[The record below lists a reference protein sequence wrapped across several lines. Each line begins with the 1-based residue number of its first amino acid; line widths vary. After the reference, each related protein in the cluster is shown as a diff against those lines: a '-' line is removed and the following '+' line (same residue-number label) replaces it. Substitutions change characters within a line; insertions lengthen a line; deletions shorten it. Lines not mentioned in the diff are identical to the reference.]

1 MNNNVSITLDTTICE
16 NELPYFWNNIT
27 FNSTGSETIT
37 LQSST
42 GCDSVITMNLLVYP
56 SPELPMLD
64 LNNSYCLY
72 ETPEPIILPNN
83 LDNITWYTDN
93 NLTEILS
100 TQNQYTPEVLLG
112 THAYY
117 VTASENGCE
126 GSAQIILI
134 EFIACEIII
143 PTAFTPDG
151 DQSND
156 KWVLGNIDNLYPKNV
171 VSIYNRW
178 GNKLFESREGIYSA
192 NPWNGTYNNEKL
204 PIASYYYIIEFN
216 DGKTAPINGMVS
228 IVK

>member
-27 FNSTGSETIT
+27 FNSTGTETIT

-112 THAYY
+112 TNAYY

-134 EFIACEIII
+134 EFISLSDYHFLR
-143 PTAFTPDG
+143 PLPLMVT
-151 DQSND
+151 
-156 KWVLGNIDNLYPKNV
+156 NLM
-171 VSIYNRW
+171 
-178 GNKLFESREGIYSA
+178 
-192 NPWNGTYNNEKL
+192 
-204 PIASYYYIIEFN
+204 
-216 DGKTAPINGMVS
+216 INGCSEILTIYTPRMWSVYITDGEINS
-228 IVK
+228 SNLEKEYTVQILGMELITTKNYQSHHTIISSSLTMGKQHQSMGW